1 VKLPEQYPAYGYILK
16 SEGKKWYVHVAFKD
30 KACTRPFAI
39 FVNTNAREDNVVSFN
54 ALEKLED
61 LANAQGLNNGL
72 VEEVK
77 RKYAYQ
83 KNPVKICRML
93 GFLLRHNVR
102 IYKIVMALDEV
113 EEAHPGTFVYRI
125 KKFLAQ
131 FVRSVDEPSICP
143 NCNEKSLMFTEGCYL
158 CTNCGHTRC

>member
-1 VKLPEQYPAYGYILK
+1 L
-16 SEGKKWYVHVAFKD
+16 D
-30 KACTRPFAI
+30 
-39 FVNTNAREDNVVSFN
+39 
-54 ALEKLED
+54 KLEE
-61 LANAQGLNNGL
+61 LANSEGLNNGL

-102 IYKIVMALDEV
+102 IYKVVKALDEV
-113 EEAHPGTFVYRI
+113 EAAHPGTFVYRI

-131 FVRSVDEPSICP
+131 FVRNVDEPMVCP
-143 NCNEKSLMFTEGCYL
+143 ECNEKSLVFAEGCYL
-158 CTNCGHTRC
+158 CKSCGHTRC